1 MNNKGGFQ
9 ERKLGPQ
16 GCRCTPLSQE
26 SWGRALRAH
35 LGGGGRGVHLAPA
48 SEFPH
53 VTSSH
58 RSNQGP
64 AYGPES
70 PGPPP
75 WQPAGLPVP
84 ECLLDGSVSLVAMF
98 HAHQAGGPLLQ
109 DVLLLHVDGLYF
121 RAGLQWRVEVM
132 WTLVSRH

>member
-1 MNNKGGFQ
+1 MGAPCSPGRRQ
-9 ERKLGPQ
+9 AWSPL
-16 GCRCTPLSQE
+16 CTC
-26 SWGRALRAH
+26 LRVPTCH
-35 LGGGGRGVHLAPA
+35 T
-48 SEFPH
+48 F
-53 VTSSH
+53 SH
-58 RSNQGP
+58 HSNQGP

-132 WTLVSRH
+132 WTLVSHH